1 MPTLPLV
8 TGLARKRG
16 FTLIE
21 LLISLAILGL
31 LATLATPLMELTN
44 KRIKEQELRRS
55 LQEIRQAIDAY
66 KTASDE
72 GKIPRKADET
82 GYPPNLDVLYQGVVD
97 VTDTKKKK
105 IYFLRRLPRDPFY
118 PDTSVPPAATWG
130 KRSYASEYSQ
140 PREGKDIYDV
150 YSLSPD
156 KALNDTP
163 YREW

>member
-1 MPTLPLV
+1 MPTLPFV

-66 KTASDE
+66 KAASDF

-82 GYPPNLDVLYQGVVD
+82 GYPPNLDVLYLGVVD

-130 KRSYASEYSQ
+130 KRSYASEYNQ